1 MKLAV
6 CILAHHK
13 PWLIMSTI
21 ATLFLQENKD
31 FDLHIIYI
39 KGDGDNR
46 DKKSYEKFYE
56 IADKDGD
63 FNPQMSPD
71 DNRIIEIL

>member
-13 PWLIMSTI
+13 PWLIS
-21 ATLFLQENKD
+21 ATLISLLLQGHRC

-39 KGDGDNR
+39 KGDGNNR
-46 DKKSYEKFYE
+46 DRESYKRFYE
-56 IADKDGD
+56 IT
-63 FNPQMSPD
+63 F
-71 DNRIIEIL
+71 